1 MMKEDKNHDLA
12 NIVAMSLH
20 CISFLRNIF
29 GEECYAD
36 LRLPVSSKKSSSKST
51 FTIKV
56 LRSGCSSKVDEFI
69 SWIDHGVK
77 KAIESDEIKALQLE
91 IYKTASYDSPLLE
104 CFVFHLNRRVI
115 IKQASNEA
123 QQETEME
130 KNITSFMRKLI
141 MQIQRF
147 DTAPQGRAVAI
158 RLLLRESTK
167 SDLNESG
174 FKEDVVFK
182 TPGIPTGGI
191 TMFNTS
197 DICIGEEV
205 LKSQILQADK
215 DSHVQDMKLK
225 PLSVMKNSTLSYW
238 YSQELKNPVIFPD
251 YPSVLPLDDF
261 MSSNKEGT
269 MATQLLTQTEKKDSF
284 KGLSCECNSSKKRFK
299 GSSIVVC
306 HLCSREIHSC
316 CYGITS
322 SDLIRKCSSIFK
334 CYTCLLQTSPLDSK
348 LILLMRLRYVWRYF
362 LYSQIPGDLNFF
374 FDTFNLD
381 RDSGCYEVR
390 KILNK
395 LFRDKILQT
404 EYEITPTISARRRAG
419 RRNMLIT
426 LRGIFDDKGNELM
439 RNAKYDVIF
448 SPRVERATLF
458 SDLEKKNVYFP
469 NLFLT
474 KNLVT
479 NILEEFTRSTDI
491 PDKSSTANRNLLD
504 SSSYVPVS
512 QSSSPPKPSKCK
524 NFSPHYISAKREA
537 SEYNRSTNPMNLD
550 ELSFE
555 ESLNFLS
562 QPRSNTLDPS
572 QTNLSSE
579 LSLE

>member
-1 MMKEDKNHDLA
+1 MKEDKSHNLA

-20 CISFLRNIF
+20 SISFLRNIF

-36 LRLPVSSKKSSSKST
+36 LHIPISSKKSSSKST

-56 LRSGCSSKVDEFI
+56 LRSGCSSKVDKFI
-69 SWIDHGVK
+69 SWIDLGVK
-77 KAIESDEIKALQLE
+77 KAMESDEIKALQLE
-91 IYKTASYDSPLLE
+91 IFKTESYDSPLVE
-104 CFVFHLNRRVI
+104 CFIFHLNRRTMI
-115 IKQASNEA
+115 DKASNRA
-123 QQETEME
+123 HQGTEMDTH
-130 KNITSFMRKLI
+130 ISLFMRRLI
-141 MQIQRF
+141 MQTQRF
-147 DTAPQGRAVAI
+147 DTAPLGRAVAI
-158 RLLLRESTK
+158 RLLFKEPTK

-174 FKEDVVFK
+174 FQEEVVFK
-182 TPGIPTGGI
+182 TPGVPARGI

-205 LKSQILQADK
+205 LQSRILQADK
-215 DSHVQDMKLK
+215 DSHDQDMKLK
-225 PLSVMKNSTLSYW
+225 PLSVMKSLTLSYW
-238 YSQELKNPVIFPD
+238 YSHELKNPVIFPD

-261 MSSNKEGT
+261 MNSNKEGT
-269 MATQLLTQTEKKDSF
+269 MATQLLTQTEKNHSF

-316 CYGITS
+316 CYGMTS
-322 SDLIRKCSSIFK
+322 LDLIRKCSSIFK
-334 CYTCLLQTSPLDSK
+334 CYTCLLQTSPLDPQ
-348 LILLMRLRYVWRYF
+348 LILLMRLRYIWRYF
-362 LYSQIPGDLNFF
+362 LYNQIPGDLNFF

-381 RDSGCYEVR
+381 RDQGCHEVR

-395 LFRDKILQT
+395 LFRDKILKT

-439 RNAKYDVIF
+439 RNAKCDVIF

-479 NILEEFTRSTDI
+479 NILEEFTGSTDI
-491 PDKSSTANRNLLD
+491 PGKSSTTARNLLD
-504 SSSYVPVS
+504 SSSYVPVL
-512 QSSSPPKPSKCK
+512 QLLSPPKPSKCK
-524 NFSPHYISAKREA
+524 KSSHHYISAKREA

-562 QPRSNTLDPS
+562 QPRSNTLGPS
-572 QTNLSSE
+572 QTNLSLE